1 MLGGIDEL
9 MQEALTKTIKND
21 IIQELP
27 LGDVTVHLPPIHV
40 TAKACDNISICESW
54 KLQKQHICVTKLLY
68 QNMFA
73 CLHLTALHCEK
84 A

>member
-1 MLGGIDEL
+1 MLDGIDEL
-9 MQEALTKTIKND
+9 MQEALTKTIYKT
-21 IIQELP
+21 IQELP